1 MSSYV
6 TLQGMYLLVLIN
18 EVFLLEKTS
27 EEEFRFTLKYKLE
40 TVNISVDYHG
50 LSTG

>member
-1 MSSYV
+1 MSSCI

-18 EVFLLEKTS
+18 EVFLLEKT

-40 TVNISVDYHG
+40 TVNISVEYHG

>member
-1 MSSYV
+1 MSSCI

-27 EEEFRFTLKYKLE
+27 EEEFRFKYKLE